1 MKSNTGDGDIW
12 FSLCPI
18 TKKKGVGHCVSVI
31 VCLHL
36 EQCLKECIVVKLKV
50 SGIEKWVSCL
60 EVGNEKEQV
69 CLVQTCSF

>member
-50 SGIEKWVSCL
+50 SGIEK
-60 EVGNEKEQV
+60 
-69 CLVQTCSF
+69 